1 MFRILIV
8 DDEHFERD
16 GVVYLIRKFGLD
28 LSIAE
33 AESGEEA
40 LAYMQAHAVDILLT
54 DIRMHGMDGLQ
65 LARHARDLQPNV
77 KIVILS
83 AYGQFEYAQQA
94 IDLKAVQYVLKP
106 VEVESLVKALRQ
118 AVDLCTEER
127 LELERQS
134 KLQQVY
140 RRGIQSEKSTLLADL
155 MGEGENGPLSGEDAH
170 GELLQLNRLFA
181 GPGVSEDRS
190 YRFLMLDTRLRF
202 FDTVD
207 DGFEAL
213 LGERLNGE
221 GAVIVLNEYQAL
233 VLLEAR
239 AEETE
244 RSLERMCG
252 DLARWFKG
260 HYGKELSIVCSGP
273 FHDFAQMRAEYR
285 KLESML
291 ESKFFYEE
299 GFVLFA
305 DAALP
310 QLQSSAF
317 AERAIADI
325 SQCLSRKE
333 WDVAQARFVHL
344 FDDLKNSGHAS
355 VIYVKY
361 ICSEI
366 IRPLLQT
373 KRKGDAGDFRDTLEA
388 IFRTTALKDLRQLM
402 LDLFRECGARSE
414 QAALPEANHK
424 IVDEVIQIIEREYHT
439 DLSVDTIAERVY
451 LTPSYLSHLF
461 AKQTGVSLIKY
472 LTMHRLEKA
481 KKLLQETNRKIV
493 DIGAE
498 VGYANYPYFCSLLK
512 NYYGKTPTQIR
523 EEGRT

>member
-8 DDEHFERD
+8 DDEPFERD

-54 DIRMHGMDGLQ
+54 DIRMTGMDGLQ

-106 VEVESLVKALRQ
+106 VEVESFVKALRQ
-118 AVDLCTEER
+118 VVDLCAEER

-140 RRGIQSEKSTLLADL
+140 RRGIQSEKITLLADL
-155 MGEGENGPLSGEDAH
+155 MGEGENRPLSGEDDR
-170 GELLQLNRLFA
+170 GELLRLNRLFA
-181 GPGVSEDRS
+181 GPGVSEDRA
-190 YRFLMLDTRLRF
+190 YRFLMLDTRMRF

-207 DGFEAL
+207 AGFEAL
-213 LGERLNGE
+213 LGERLDSE
-221 GAVIVLNEYQAL
+221 GSVMVLNEYQAL

-239 AEETE
+239 TGETE
-244 RSLERMCG
+244 RSLARMCE

-260 HYGKELSIVCSGP
+260 LYGKELSIVCSGA
-273 FHDFAQMRAEYR
+273 FQDFAQMRAEYR

-333 WDVAQARFVHL
+333 WDVAQIRFVQL
-344 FDDLKNSGHAS
+344 FDDLKKGGHFS

-366 IRPLLQT
+366 IRSLLQT
-373 KRKGDAGDFRDTLEA
+373 MRKGDSDDFRGTLEA
-388 IFRTTALKDLRQLM
+388 IFRTTALKELRQLM
-402 LDLFRECGARSE
+402 LDLFRECGARAE
-414 QAALPEANHK
+414 PAAPPEANHK

-481 KKLLQETNRKIV
+481 RQLLKETNRKIV

>member
-8 DDEHFERD
+8 DDEPFERD
-16 GVVYLIRKFGLD
+16 GVVFLIRKFGLD

-40 LAYMQAHAVDILLT
+40 LAYMKTHAVDILLT

-65 LARHARDLQPNV
+65 LARQARDLQPHV

-94 IDLKAVQYVLKP
+94 IDLQAVQYVLKP
-106 VEVESLVKALRQ
+106 VEVESFMETLQKAI
-118 AVDLCTEER
+118 DLCAEER
-127 LELERQS
+127 RESERQS
-134 KLQQVY
+134 RLQQVY
-140 RRGIQSEKSTLLADL
+140 RRGIQSEKITLLADL
-155 MGEGENGPLSGEDAH
+155 MSERENEASSEEDVN
-170 GELLQLNRLFA
+170 GELLRLHRLFA

-207 DGFEAL
+207 AGFEAL
-213 LGERLNGE
+213 VGDRLACE
-221 GAVIVLNEYQAL
+221 GSVMVLNEYQAL
-233 VLLEAR
+233 VLMEAH
-239 AEETE
+239 AAETE
-244 RSLERMCG
+244 RSLERMCE
-252 DLARWFKG
+252 DLLRWFKRQ
-260 HYGKELSIVCSGP
+260 YGKELSIVCSGS
-273 FHDFAQMRAEYR
+273 FHDVAQMRAEYR
-285 KLESML
+285 KLETML
-291 ESKFFYEE
+291 ENKFFYEE
-299 GFVLFA
+299 GFVLFV
-305 DAALP
+305 DAPQP
-310 QLQSSAF
+310 QLQSSAI

-333 WDVAQARFVHL
+333 WDVAQVRFVKL
-344 FDDLKNSGHAS
+344 FDDLKNGGHFS

-373 KRKGDAGDFRDTLEA
+373 MRKGDSDYFRRTLEA
-388 IFRTTALKDLRQLM
+388 IFRTAALKELRQLM
-402 LDLFRECGARSE
+402 LDLFRECGARTD
-414 QAALPEANHK
+414 QAVPTEANHK
-424 IVDEVIQIIEREYHT
+424 VVDEVIQIIGREYHT

-481 KKLLQETNRKIV
+481 RQLLRETNRKIV
-493 DIGAE
+493 EIGAE

-523 EEGRT
+523 EEGRA

>member
-16 GVVYLIRKFGLD
+16 GVVFLIRKFGLD

-33 AESGEEA
+33 AENGEEA
-40 LAYMQAHAVDILLT
+40 LAYMKAHAVDILLT

-65 LARHARDLQPNV
+65 LARQARDLQPNV

-106 VEVESLVKALRQ
+106 VEVESFVKVLHQ
-118 AVDLCTEER
+118 AINLCAEER
-127 LELERQS
+127 RESERQS
-134 KLQQVY
+134 RLQQVY
-140 RRGIQSEKSTLLADL
+140 RRGIQSEKITLLADL
-155 MGEGENGPLSGEDAH
+155 MSEGENEAASEENVH
-170 GELLQLNRLFA
+170 GELLRLHRLFA
-181 GPGVSEDRS
+181 GPGVSDDRS
-190 YRFLMLDTRLRF
+190 YRFLMLDARLRF

-207 DGFEAL
+207 AGFEAL
-213 LGERLNGE
+213 VGDRLEGE
-221 GAVIVLNEYQAL
+221 GSVMILNEYQAL
-233 VLLEAR
+233 VLVEAH
-239 AEETE
+239 AAETE
-244 RSLERMCG
+244 RSLSRMCG
-252 DLARWFKG
+252 NLLRWFKQQ
-260 HYGKELSIVCSGP
+260 YGKELSIVCSGS

-285 KLESML
+285 KLETML

-299 GFVLFA
+299 GFVLFT
-305 DAALP
+305 DAPLP

-325 SQCLSRKE
+325 SQCLARKE
-333 WDVAQARFVHL
+333 WDVAQVRFVKL
-344 FDDLKNSGHAS
+344 FDDLKNGGHFS

-373 KRKGDAGDFRDTLEA
+373 MRKGDSDYFRRTLEA
-388 IFRTTALKDLRQLM
+388 IFRTAALKELRQLM
-402 LDLFRECGARSE
+402 LDLFRECGARSD
-414 QAALPEANHK
+414 QAVPPEANHK
-424 IVDEVIQIIEREYHT
+424 VVDEVIQIIEREYHT

-461 AKQTGVSLIKY
+461 AKQTGLSLIKY

-481 KKLLQETNRKIV
+481 RQLLQETNRKII

-523 EEGRT
+523 EEGRV